1 MSKPILELK
10 NVKTVV
16 NKGTANETTI
26 LKGINLT
33 INEGDFITIV
43 GTNGAGKST
52 LFNVIGGNL
61 HADEGQILHNG
72 KDITKSS
79 EEERTTFL
87 SRVFQDPKL
96 GTAPRMTVAENM
108 LLATKR
114 GERRHLV
121 LRKLKP
127 NMERFTELAAT
138 MNNGLENRMTTA
150 TGALSGGQRQALS
163 FLMATLKRPDI
174 ILLDEHTAALDPHT
188 SLNLLHATNER
199 ITKDHL
205 TALMITHH
213 LEDALTYGN
222 RLIVLKDGQIK
233 ADFTGEDKKKLT
245 TKDLYQFFED

>member
-16 NKGTANETTI
+16 NKGTSNETTI
-26 LKGINLT
+26 LKGINLK

-61 HADEGQILHNG
+61 HADSGQILHNG
-72 KDITKSS
+72 KDITRST
-79 EEERTTFL
+79 EEQRTTFL
-87 SRVFQDPKL
+87 ARVFQDPKL
-96 GTAPRMTVAENM
+96 GTAPRMNVAENM

-114 GERRHLV
+114 GEKRHLV
-121 LRKLKP
+121 LRKLKQ
-127 NMERFTELAAT
+127 NMERFTKLAAT

-174 ILLDEHTAALDPHT
+174 LLLDEHTAALDPHT

-199 ITKDHL
+199 ITQDHL

-233 ADFTGEDKKKLT
+233 ADFVGEEKQKLT
-245 TKDLYQFFED
+245 TEKLYTYFED

>member
-16 NKGTANETTI
+16 NKGTSNETTI

-114 GERRHLV
+114 GERRHLT

-127 NMERFTELAAT
+127 NMERFTKLAAT

-188 SLNLLHATNER
+188 SLSLLHATNER

-222 RLIVLKDGQIK
+222 RLIVLKNGQIR

-245 TKDLYQFFED
+245 TKDLYRFFED